1 MSISKNTDLFT
12 KPRVHKL
19 HNKMVLQNGKIAIS
33 LKLLVLFYMEHM
45 CLTTIGLMLLLQQ
58 YISSI
63 GCHRRFLN
71 LKLRC
76 RPCPH
81 LYRCLQ
87 YKCCHLVSLGVL
99 HLFTYIKTSVPSL
112 IRVPFAACFWDMVHT
127 RKGIAAMTLL
137 LDACM

>member
-81 LYRCLQ
+81 LYCCLQ